1 MGMAGAGRRRYAQRG
16 RLGQDG
22 SDLSQYDLAGQTLR
36 AINQRLKALEG
47 SLASNPDIAQQIGAQ
62 VIKARQRYTDLL
74 QAYIYAYGVAFG
86 PPDTTGL
93 QLGQWQLYVV
103 AGIGIA
109 AILAAAYELDRY
121 ISAVEN
127 QARSALVQSQA
138 SAQQQQTLLSLQ
150 QQLLQAQATGDTVKS
165 GQILNAMKAVGASG
179 PAAAGSQTFMDF
191 VSQNAGLL
199 AVGAAALFIGIPLL
213 EGR

>member
-121 ISAVEN
+121 MTAVEN
-127 QARSALVQSQA
+127 QAQSALVQSQA
-138 SAQQQQTLLSLQ
+138 SAQQQQTLLSLR

-165 GQILNAMKAVGASG
+165 AQILSAMKSVGASG